1 MGLEPENDPGRHSLP
16 SAGPR
21 PLVKGGAGHERL
33 TPLVLR
39 AQQGESD
46 AVEQVVAEL
55 APGVLRA
62 LTALLG
68 RQHPDLEDLA
78 QDVLLAVMAALPDFR
93 GESTLLH
100 FAVRI
105 AARKSVLVRRRARSV
120 LGWLEG
126 FWRGEHPL
134 RQPPT
139 SAHEEMRGERQR
151 ALLRLL
157 LSELPDAQAEALLLR
172 VVCGHSIEEI
182 STITQT
188 PFNTVRSRLRLAK
201 EALRQRIEAEP
212 EWAELG
218 QEDS

>member
-1 MGLEPENDPGRHSLP
+1 MGLEPENGSGRLGQP
-16 SAGPR
+16 IVGAR

-39 AQQGESD
+39 AQQGEPD
-46 AVEQVVAEL
+46 AINQVVAEL
-55 APGVLRA
+55 SPGVLRA
-62 LTALLG
+62 LTVLLG
-68 RQHPDLEDLA
+68 RQDPDLEDVA
-78 QDVLLAVMAALPDFR
+78 QDVLVAVLKALPEFR

-105 AARKSVLVRRRARSV
+105 AARKSVLVRRRTRSV

-134 RQPPT
+134 RPGPT
-139 SAHEEMRGERQR
+139 SAHEQLRGERQR
-151 ALLRLL
+151 ALLRSL

-172 VVCGHSIEEI
+172 VVCDHSIEEI
-182 STITQT
+182 ATITQT

-212 EWAELG
+212 ALAELG
-218 QEDS
+218 QEQP

>member
-1 MGLEPENDPGRHSLP
+1 MGLEPENGPGRHSQP
-16 SAGPR
+16 SVGAR

-39 AQQGESD
+39 AQLGEPD
-46 AVEQVVAEL
+46 AVNQLVSEL

-62 LTALLG
+62 LTALVG

-78 QDVLLAVMAALPDFR
+78 QDVLLAVIHALPDFR
-93 GESTLLH
+93 GDSTLLH

-105 AARKSVLVRRRARSV
+105 AARKSVLVRRRSRSV
-120 LGWLEG
+120 LGWLEV

-134 RQPPT
+134 RQAPT
-139 SAHEEMRGERQR
+139 SAHEQMRGERQR
-151 ALLRLL
+151 SLLRLL
-157 LSELPDAQAEALLLR
+157 LSELPDAQAEALMLR

>member
-1 MGLEPENDPGRHSLP
+1 MGLTPENGSERQDLP
-16 SAGPR
+16 TAGPR
-21 PLVKGGAGHERL
+21 PLVRGGVAHERL
-33 TPLVLR
+33 SPLVLR
-39 AQQGESD
+39 AQQGELE
-46 AVEQVVAEL
+46 AQNQIVAEL
-55 APGVLRA
+55 SPGVLRA
-62 LTALLG
+62 LTVLLG
-68 RQHPDLEDLA
+68 RTHPDLEDLA
-78 QDVLLAVMAALPDFR
+78 QDVLLAVLCALPDFR
-93 GESTLLH
+93 GDSTLLH

-126 FWRGEHPL
+126 FWRGELPL
-134 RQPPT
+134 RQSPT
-139 SAHEEMRGERQR
+139 SAHEELRAERQR

-188 PFNTVRSRLRLAK
+188 QFNTVRSRLRLAK

>member
-1 MGLEPENDPGRHSLP
+1 
-16 SAGPR
+16 
-21 PLVKGGAGHERL
+21 
-33 TPLVLR
+33 
-39 AQQGESD
+39 
-46 AVEQVVAEL
+46 VAEL
-55 APGVLRA
+55 SPGVLRA
-62 LTALLG
+62 LTVLLG
-68 RQHPDLEDLA
+68 RQDPDLEDVA
-78 QDVLLAVMAALPDFR
+78 QDVLVAVLKALPEFR

-105 AARKSVLVRRRARSV
+105 AARKSVLVRRRTRSV
-120 LGWLEG
+120 RGWLEG

-134 RQPPT
+134 KQPPS
-139 SAHEEMRGERQR
+139 SAQEQLRGERQR

-212 EWAELG
+212 ALAELG
-218 QEDS
+218 QEQS

>member
-1 MGLEPENDPGRHSLP
+1 MGLEPENGPKPRSQPSLG
-16 SAGPR
+16 AR
-21 PLVKGGAGHERL
+21 PLVNGGAGHERL
-33 TPLVLR
+33 TPLLLR
-39 AQQGESD
+39 AQQGEPD
-46 AVEQVVAEL
+46 AVNQVVSEL

-68 RQHPDLEDLA
+68 RQDPELEDLA
-78 QDVLLAVMAALPDFR
+78 QDVLIAVIHALPDFR

-105 AARKSVLVRRRARSV
+105 AARKSVLVRRRKRSV
-120 LGWLEG
+120 MGWLEG
-126 FWRGEHPL
+126 FWRGEQPL
-134 RQPPT
+134 RQAPT
-139 SAHEEMRGERQR
+139 SAHEELRGDRQR

-172 VVCGHSIEEI
+172 VVCGYSIEEI

-201 EALRQRIEAEP
+201 EALRQRIEGEP

-218 QEDS
+218 QEHP

>member
-1 MGLEPENDPGRHSLP
+1 MGLEPENGPERRSQPVVSARSLV
-16 SAGPR
+16 R
-21 PLVKGGAGHERL
+21 GGAGHERL

-39 AQQGESD
+39 AQQGEPD
-46 AVEQVVAEL
+46 AINQVVSEL

-68 RQHPDLEDLA
+68 RQHPDIEDLA
-78 QDVLLAVMAALPDFR
+78 QDVLLAVIAALPDFR
-93 GESTLLH
+93 GDSTLLH

-105 AARKSVLVRRRARSV
+105 AARKSVLVRRRTRSV
-120 LGWLEG
+120 LGWLESL
-126 FWRGEHPL
+126 WHGEHPL
-134 RQPPT
+134 RHPP
-139 SAHEEMRGERQR
+139 SAALEELRAERQR

-212 EWAELG
+212 KWAELG
-218 QEDS
+218 EERS

>member
-1 MGLEPENDPGRHSLP
+1 MGLEPENGSERQS
-16 SAGPR
+16 STQGGAR
-21 PLVKGGAGHERL
+21 PLMRSSAGHERL
-33 TPLVLR
+33 SPLVVR
-39 AQQGESD
+39 AQQGDIE
-46 AVEQVVAEL
+46 ARNQLVVEL

-62 LTALLG
+62 LTAMLG
-68 RQHPDLEDLA
+68 RTHPELEDLA
-78 QDVLLAVMAALPDFR
+78 QDVLIAVVAALPDFR

-105 AARKSVLVRRRARSV
+105 AARKAVLVRRRSRSV

-134 RQPPT
+134 RQPP
-139 SAHEEMRGERQR
+139 SLAHEELLAERQR

-182 STITQT
+182 SSITQT

-212 EWAELG
+212 FWAELG
-218 QEDS
+218 QEES

>member
-1 MGLEPENDPGRHSLP
+1 MGLEPENGGDRQEVPPGGS
-16 SAGPR
+16 R
-21 PLVKGGAGHERL
+21 PLSRGGAGHERL

-39 AQQGESD
+39 AQQGDRE
-46 AVEQVVAEL
+46 ARNQLVADL

-62 LTALLG
+62 LSALLG
-68 RQHPDLEDLA
+68 RTHPDLEDLA
-78 QDVLLAVMAALPDFR
+78 QDVLIAVVAALPDFR
-93 GESTLLH
+93 GDSTLLH

-105 AARKSVLVRRRARSV
+105 AARKSVVVRRRSRSV

-134 RQPPT
+134 RQPHAT
-139 SAHEEMRGERQR
+139 AHDEFCADRQR

-157 LSELPDAQAEALLLR
+157 LSELPDAQAEALWLR

-182 STITQT
+182 SAITET

-201 EALRQRIEAEP
+201 EALRQRIEVEP
-212 EWAELG
+212 HWAELG
-218 QEDS
+218 QETP

>member
-1 MGLEPENDPGRHSLP
+1 MGLEPENGHGRQGLP
-16 SAGPR
+16 IGGAR

-39 AQQGESD
+39 AQQGEAD
-46 AVEQVVAEL
+46 AVNQVVSEL

-62 LTALLG
+62 MTALLG
-68 RQHPDLEDLA
+68 RQDPDLEDAA
-78 QDVLLAVMAALPDFR
+78 QDVLVAVIQALPDFR

-105 AARKSVLVRRRARSV
+105 AARKSVLVRRRQRSV
-120 LGWLEG
+120 LGWLET

-134 RQPPT
+134 RPATT
-139 SAHEEMRGERQR
+139 SAHEELRGERQR

-182 STITQT
+182 SAITQT

-212 EWAELG
+212 QWAELG
-218 QEDS
+218 QEHS

>member
-1 MGLEPENDPGRHSLP
+1 MGLGPENDSRPRIERQGSV
-16 SAGPR
+16 R

-39 AQQGESD
+39 AQQGEPD
-46 AVEQVVAEL
+46 AVSQVVAEL

-78 QDVLLAVMAALPDFR
+78 QEVLLAVMAALPDFR
-93 GESTLLH
+93 GDSTLLH

-105 AARKSVLVRRRARSV
+105 AARKSVLVRRRSRSV
-120 LGWLEG
+120 LGWLES
-126 FWRGEHPL
+126 FWRGDYPVRQAPTLAHDEL
-134 RQPPT
+134 R
-139 SAHEEMRGERQR
+139 GDRQR

-182 STITQT
+182 SSITQT

-212 EWAELG
+212 AWAELG
-218 QEDS
+218 QEDA

>member
-1 MGLEPENDPGRHSLP
+1 MGLEPENGHERHGVP
-16 SAGPR
+16 IGGAR
-21 PLVKGGAGHERL
+21 PLVKSGAGQERL
-33 TPLVLR
+33 TPLVSR
-39 AQQGESD
+39 AQRGDAD
-46 AVEQVVAEL
+46 AVNQVMSEL

-62 LTALLG
+62 MSALLG
-68 RQHPDLEDLA
+68 RQDPDLEDA
-78 QDVLLAVMAALPDFR
+78 TQDVLVAVMKALPDFR
-93 GESTLLH
+93 GDSTLLH

-105 AARKSVLVRRRARSV
+105 AARKSVVVRRRKRSI

-134 RQPPT
+134 LQAPT
-139 SAHEEMRGERQR
+139 SADEELCGERQR

-172 VVCGHSIEEI
+172 VVCGNSIEEI
-182 STITQT
+182 SIITQT

>member
-1 MGLEPENDPGRHSLP
+1 MGLEPENGHERQDLP
-16 SAGPR
+16 IGGAR

-39 AQQGESD
+39 AQQGDAD
-46 AVEQVVAEL
+46 AVNQVLSEL

-62 LTALLG
+62 MTALLG
-68 RQHPDLEDLA
+68 RQDPDLEDA
-78 QDVLLAVMAALPDFR
+78 TQDVLVAVMKALPDFR

-105 AARKSVLVRRRARSV
+105 GARKSVLVRRRNRSV

-126 FWRGEHPL
+126 FWRGEQPL
-134 RQPPT
+134 LQAPT
-139 SAHEEMRGERQR
+139 TAHERLHGERQR
-151 ALLRLL
+151 ALLRSL

-172 VVCGHSIEEI
+172 VVCGNSIEEI

-201 EALRQRIEAEP
+201 EALRQRIEADP
-212 EWAELG
+212 KWAELG
-218 QEDS
+218 QEHS